1 MLADIS
7 WTNQGF
13 SGLIGEM
20 VSVSREEFNILR
32 NRAFDRFVVRVFIPH
47 IVG

>member
-20 VSVSREEFNILR
+20 VSVSREEFNF
-32 NRAFDRFVVRVFIPH
+32 RAIGHSTVL
-47 IVG
+47 